1 MEITGKINQLL
12 EEKYATDE
20 LFKDCF
26 TVDIELKRGN
36 ILNVFLDAD
45 SGIDFDKC
53 RIISRYLEQMLD
65 ESLILGE
72 EYTLEVS
79 SPGLS
84 RPLKF
89 LRQYAKNVGR
99 NIDVKLADGTL
110 KKGVL
115 KGVSENGFI
124 LEEDG
129 VVLEGK
135 KKKKVKIE
143 THYAL
148 SDVIST
154 VVKPTF

>member
-12 EEKYATDE
+12 EEKYTADE

-99 NIDVKLADGTL
+99 NVDVKLPNGTL

-135 KKKKVKIE
+135 KKKKVKLE